1 MSKNNFKITPKK
13 FISHIESE
21 YDLKNITVNDLP
33 VWQFL
38 RNIIFSHL
46 FKNNRVEKKNKS
58 ILNLINSFSLNRRGK
73 ADYVLFTD
81 SNELIKTK
89 NGQYVDK
96 IAQNFIDLLNE
107 QLMIVINPLNRL
119 NMKIKNN
126 NNFMFSTYFHLKRR
140 FHKIPENIITNQSD
154 LNEVCKKINFNYSPY
169 IDLFFTYHD
178 IFNLW
183 LDKIQPKGVFINC
196 GYSLF
201 HQALI
206 YSCNKKNIHTAELQ
220 HGLIS
225 EGHTQYS
232 INQDVGQDAMPS
244 HFLTFSNYY
253 SRFIN
258 DNFID
263 RSNIYEIGHFYRERK
278 IKNKNLECEKMIE
291 GLRKKYKK
299 IILVSSQ
306 DIIEKKLINS
316 VQDIALKRPEY
327 YFIFKQRHLSQ
338 TNIQAEN
345 IMVDEKYSIYDF
357 LNLIDCNLSCFSTNV
372 LESLSNKTIGV
383 LMDYDNLASQ
393 YFGQIVKDCEGI
405 FICQNNGDAIQALD
419 SKLKSKSYSVFYKD
433 NNKKNVAQFLN
444 TFFE

>member
-1 MSKNNFKITPKK
+1 MSKNDFKITPKK

-21 YDLKNITVNDLP
+21 YDLKNITVDDLP

-38 RNIIFSHL
+38 RNVVFTHL
-46 FKNNRVEKKNKS
+46 FENNLVQKKNKS
-58 ILNLINSFSLNRRGK
+58 FLNLKKSFSLNKREQ
-73 ADYVLFTD
+73 ADYILFTD
-81 SNELIKTK
+81 SSELITTRT
-89 NGQYVDK
+89 GQYVDK

-107 QLMIVINPLNRL
+107 RLMIVINPLNKL
-119 NMKIKNN
+119 NVNIKNN

-140 FHKIPENIITNQSD
+140 FHKIPKKIISNQSD
-154 LNEVCKKINFNYSPY
+154 LNEICKKINFNYSSY

-183 LDKIQPKGVFINC
+183 LDKMQPKGVFINC

-206 YSCNKKNIHTAELQ
+206 YSCNKKNIHTTELQ

-232 INQDVGQDAMPS
+232 INQDVGKDAMPN
-244 HFLTFSNYY
+244 HFLTFSDYY
-253 SRFIN
+253 NRFIN
-258 DNFID
+258 NNFIN
-263 RSNIYEIGHFYRERK
+263 RSNVYEIGHFYRERK
-278 IKNKNLECEKMIE
+278 IKNKSLECEKMIAD
-291 GLRKKYKK
+291 LRKKYKK

-316 VQDIALKRPEY
+316 VESIASKRPEY
-327 YFIFKQRHLSQ
+327 FFIFKQRHLSQ
-338 TNIQAEN
+338 ISFQAEN
-345 IMVDEKYSIYDF
+345 ILVDKKYSIYDF

-372 LESLSNKTIGV
+372 LESLSSKTIGV

-393 YFGQIVKDCEGI
+393 YFGQIEKDCEGV
-405 FICQNNGDAIQALD
+405 FICQNNRDAIQALD
-419 SKLKSKSYSVFYKD
+419 NELTFKSYSVFYKH
-433 NNKKNVAQFLN
+433 NNKKNVAQYLN